1 MSGSESLAIRRSPDP
16 PRSRPRAPRRSRGS
30 SISAGSPSQRRQGVV
45 AIRRCATNRGL
56 PITRPPIATQRLA
69 LAPDGRVVYGP
80 KRHWRDGTSA
90 VSFDP
95 LTVIERLAAL
105 VPPPRPLVS
114 PTTAC
119 PRRPPLG
126 AIWSCPSVRRPPPSA
141 LPARDPRRP
150 SRPARIQSVRTTA
163 PRQRST
169 SRSTPTSSSGS
180 RPLGV
185 PIARRSELLFHMLR
199 VLAAKAAVLL
209 LGELV
214 ARFGALVGRVPAAA
228 RRRAAR
234 ASEEAEPF
242 LGLQFLGSLF
252 TPLGSRPAS
261 RSTT

>member
-105 VPPPRPLVS
+105 VPPPRAHLSHLPRRARADLRLARSGRAQACAGLRRARSPPATRAGRVAPLVS
-114 PTTAC
+114 KAS
-119 PRRPPLG
+119 
-126 AIWSCPSVRRPPPSA
+126 APPPHGKGRPRGRPRHP
-141 LPARDPRRP
+141 PA
-150 SRPARIQSVRTTA
+150 
-163 PRQRST
+163 
-169 SRSTPTSSSGS
+169 
-180 RPLGV
+180 
-185 PIARRSELLFHMLR
+185 E
-199 VLAAKAAVLL
+199 
-209 LGELV
+209 V
-214 ARFGALVGRVPAAA
+214 ARL
-228 RRRAAR
+228 
-234 ASEEAEPF
+234 EF
-242 LGLQFLGSLF
+242 LSLAGQSFFSTCSACLRQKRQYFFLESL
-252 TPLGSRPAS
+252 
-261 RSTT
+261 